1 VNDSSKKSKL
11 QKKEEPKLQDY
22 SSHDFD
28 DAHDFHDT
36 PINDISRDTREKLQ
50 NDGSKTTPTNEKI
63 KNTGTSGTLF
73 ENDIPLPSPSPGKSG
88 IFLILI

>member
-36 PINDISRDTREKLQ
+36 PINDISKDTRENLQ
-50 NDGSKTTPTNEKI
+50 NGSKTSPTIEKI
-63 KNTGTSGTLF
+63 KNNYLPVF

-88 IFLILI
+88 IFLILN